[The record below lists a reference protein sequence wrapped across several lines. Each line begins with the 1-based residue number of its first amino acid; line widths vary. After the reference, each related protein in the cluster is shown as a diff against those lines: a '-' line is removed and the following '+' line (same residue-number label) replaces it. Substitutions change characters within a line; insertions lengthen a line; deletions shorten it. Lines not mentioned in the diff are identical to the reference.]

1 MSKRHPIGERLKVTD
16 IAAPEKNSVAGG
28 PFGSDLVS
36 DDYTTD
42 GVPVIRGTNL
52 NGRYLTGPF
61 VFVSPA
67 KAESLSRNIATPGDL
82 VFTQR
87 GTLGQVSLVPNAP
100 YERYVISQSQM
111 KLTPDP
117 SRVDVNFLF
126 YWFTS
131 PRIQSYIIASAIQTG
146 VPHTNL
152 GILRDYPVELPP
164 LPEQQ
169 KIAAILSTWDRAIEL
184 TEKLIAAKQKRKQ
197 ALMQQLLTGKVQLPG
212 FSDEWTED
220 KAGKFFKKRSEPG
233 IADLPTLS
241 VTMDQGLIRRDE
253 IERKM
258 ETTLEPEQHLLVRKG
273 DIAYNMM
280 RMWQGASGL
289 ATEDGIV
296 SPAYVVLKP
305 TKHVDS
311 LFASYLFKLRHT
323 VKQFEDYSFGLT
335 SDRLRLYYKDFAII
349 PLRFPSVPEQQRIAA
364 ILTTQDREIEVLGR
378 MASRL
383 AEQKKGLM
391 QQLLTGKVRVNL
403 DAETVRG

>member
-1 MSKRHPIGERLKVTD
+1 MYSSDEEDVKLLRGDNIVQGRLRW
-16 IAAPEKNSVAGG
+16 
-28 PFGSDLVS
+28 
-36 DDYTTD
+36 D
-42 GVPVIRGTNL
+42 GVQRWPRSEVNGLSRYELEGGDIVLAMDRTWVKAGLKCARLQPEDLPCLLVQRVARVRGTDDL
-52 NGRYLTGPF
+52 DTSYLYQTF
-61 VFVSPA
+61 QTH
-67 KAESLSRNIATPGDL
+67 R
-82 VFTQR
+82 FTQ
-87 GTLGQVSLVPNAP
+87 
-100 YERYVISQSQM
+100 YVKGVQTETAIPHISSQQIREF
-111 KLTPDP
+111 P
-117 SRVDVNFLF
+117 
-126 YWFTS
+126 
-131 PRIQSYIIASAIQTG
+131 I
-146 VPHTNL
+146 H
-152 GILRDYPVELPP
+152 LPP
-164 LPEQQ
+164 PPEQQ

-184 TEKLIAAKQKRKQ
+184 AENLIAAKQKRKQ
-197 ALMQQLLTGKVQLPG
+197 ALMQQLLTGKVRLPG

-241 VTMDQGLIRRDE
+241 VTMDQGMIRRDE
-253 IERKM
+253 IDRKM
-258 ETTLEPEQHLLVRKG
+258 ETTLESEQHLLVRKG

-311 LFASYLFKLRHT
+311 LFASYLFKLRRT

-403 DAETVRG
+403 DAETVKG